1 MQAIRLQQT
10 IQKDSEIHLSD
21 LKVIAKSIDALNLTE
36 QLWLLEH
43 KAHQIRIRNEL
54 SVMAQDPL
62 IQADLSQIQQEFA
75 ATDFD
80 GL

>member
-1 MQAIRLQQT
+1 MLT
-10 IQKDSEIHLSD
+10 KEKSSELNI
-21 LKVIAKSIDALNLTE
+21 IAKSIDALNLTE

-43 KAHQIRIRNEL
+43 IAHQIRIRNEL
-54 SVMAQDPL
+54 VAMAQDP
-62 IQADLSQIQQEFA
+62 QIQVKLTQIQKEFT

>member
-1 MQAIRLQQT
+1 MVTTRKST
-10 IQKDSEIHLSD
+10 D
-21 LKVIAKSIDALNLTE
+21 LKIIAQSIDSLNLTE

-43 KAHQIRIRNEL
+43 IAHQIRIRNEL
-54 SVMAQDPL
+54 AAMAQDPQVQFEL
-62 IQADLSQIQQEFA
+62 TQIQQEFA